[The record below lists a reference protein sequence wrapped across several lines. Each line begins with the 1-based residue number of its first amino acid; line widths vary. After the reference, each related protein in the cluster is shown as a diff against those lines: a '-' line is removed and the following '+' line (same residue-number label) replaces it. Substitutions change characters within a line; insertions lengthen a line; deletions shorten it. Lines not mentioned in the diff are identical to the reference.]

1 MSFAAKPTFEYEDS
15 IDGPVCGL
23 DEVGRGPLAGP
34 VVAACVYIPGE
45 TRSHPFVSDLQDSK
59 KLSKVKLKILN
70 GLIHEHC
77 IVGIAEHTP
86 AEIDR
91 MNILQASLSAMEKAF
106 MRMIDDR
113 ARMMETISLSSRI
126 PHASSQWHALVDGHM
141 LPRNLPC
148 PAQAIKKGDRI
159 SKSIA
164 AASIVAKFYRDDIM
178 IRLADQYPVYGWDSN
193 VGYPAPAHLNAIQE
207 YGITPHH
214 RKSFAPVRNF
224 LESRNAQK
232 SA

>member
-1 MSFAAKPTFEYEDS
+1 MRPAPKPTFDYEDT

-34 VVAACVYIPGE
+34 VVAACVYIPDDVR
-45 TRSHPFVSDLQDSK
+45 THPFILDVQDSK

-70 GLIHEHC
+70 GLIHDHC

-86 AEIDR
+86 EEIDG
-91 MNILQASLSAMEKAF
+91 MNILQASLSAME
-106 MRMIDDR
+106 R
-113 ARMMETISLSSRI
+113 ALVKLKGIT
-126 PHASSQWHALVDGHM
+126 PVHALVDGNK

-148 PAQAIKKGDRI
+148 PAQEIKKGDSI

-164 AASIVAKFYRDDIM
+164 AASIVAKFYRDEIM
-178 IRLADQYPVYGWDSN
+178 IHLASQYPVYGWESN

-207 YGITPHH
+207 HGITPHH

-224 LESRNAQK
+224 LMTQKAQK
-232 SA
+232 AA